1 MLHVIWRRSVL
12 SVSRTLSL
20 VVQCGS
26 FCGRWSKA
34 VSQSRH
40 PVACVCISLGHFKIG
55 KNEST
60 DRQRCHMLSSDL
72 IYSIILF
79 SSWKSVLR
87 PVGETCQAPEVLSTH
102 YMDEV
107 RRDQRVM
114 DHRMDHYRSNCEYVW
129 LPVCHNV
136 SNVYSILFGQF
147 FLQKHTGHGGPLG
160 IQRRAAYPPYSLS
173 QADILGDRMGLN
185 LRRFHKLPRSLSP
198 TFSHYEM
205 MQKEKAKRQT
215 THKKPIGNI
224 GSDVK
229 VWTFL
234 SSWRIAI
241 LHEGRLKCCGEGP
254 QRVCPRLRLDCTW
267 IAHGSSHIHPYPA
280 FDIF

>member
-1 MLHVIWRRSVL
+1 MEKLVKHLRSYPLTTWTRSEEISGSWIIAWIIIGQTVN
-12 SVSRTLSL
+12 TFDY
-20 VVQCGS
+20 QCVAMCQMFIPFCLGS
-26 FCGRWSKA
+26 
-34 VSQSRH
+34 
-40 PVACVCISLGHFKIG
+40 
-55 KNEST
+55 
-60 DRQRCHMLSSDL
+60 
-72 IYSIILF
+72 
-79 SSWKSVLR
+79 
-87 PVGETCQAPEVLSTH
+87 
-102 YMDEV
+102 
-107 RRDQRVM
+107 
-114 DHRMDHYRSNCEYVW
+114 
-129 LPVCHNV
+129 
-136 SNVYSILFGQF
+136 F

-185 LRRFHKLPRSLSP
+185 LRRFHKLPGSLSP